1 MIVTKL
7 KLKKNFSSKNLFI
20 LFILFFSFSLSADP
34 LQKAVNSEFR
44 DLKNTSRD
52 IYRNPY
58 ETLSFFELEPS
69 MTVVELSPGGGWYTE
84 ILASYLDDSGTLIA
98 AHFDRDSLNNFLKK
112 SRLNFEKKISS
123 EAIYNKVK
131 IVDLTSKLSE
141 PESVDAVL
149 TFRNLH
155 NWLGPMMDKVFSNTF
170 AALKSG
176 GIFGVVEHR
185 AAKGTSMKD
194 MKKSGYVTEEHAIEI
209 AEKHGF
215 RLVSR
220 SEINANPKDTKN
232 HPKGVWTLPP
242 SLRLKEKNLEKY
254 VAIGESDR
262 MTLLFKKP

>member
-7 KLKKNFSSKNLFI
+7 KLDKNCSSKNLFI
-20 LFILFFSFSLSADP
+20 LFILLFSFSLSADP
-34 LQKAVNSEFR
+34 LQKAINSEFR

-98 AHFDRDSLNNFLKK
+98 AHFDRDSSNNFLKK

-123 EAIYNKVK
+123 EAIFNKVK

-176 GIFGVVEHR
+176 GVFGVVEHR
-185 AAKGTSMKD
+185 AVKGTSLKD

-242 SLRLKEKNLEKY
+242 SLRLKEKNLDKY
-254 VAIGESDR
+254 C
-262 MTLLFKKP
+262 LLYTSPSPRD

>member
-7 KLKKNFSSKNLFI
+7 KLHKNFSSKKFFI
-20 LFILFFSFSLSADP
+20 LFVLFFSFSLTADP
-34 LQKAVNSEFR
+34 LQKAVNNEFR
-44 DLKNTSRD
+44 DLKSTSRD

-84 ILASYLDDSGTLIA
+84 ILASYLDNSGTLIA
-98 AHFDRDSLNNFLKK
+98 AHFDRNSSNNYLKK
-112 SRLNFEKKISS
+112 SRINFEKKISS
-123 EAIYNKVK
+123 EEIYNKVK

-141 PESVDAVL
+141 PGSVDAVL

-155 NWLGPMMDKVFSNTF
+155 NWLGPMMDKVFANTF

-176 GIFGVVEHR
+176 GIFGIVEHR

-194 MKKSGYVTEEHAIEI
+194 MKKSGYVTEDHAIEI

-215 RLVSR
+215 KLVSR

-242 SLRLKEKNLEKY
+242 SLRLKEKNQDKY